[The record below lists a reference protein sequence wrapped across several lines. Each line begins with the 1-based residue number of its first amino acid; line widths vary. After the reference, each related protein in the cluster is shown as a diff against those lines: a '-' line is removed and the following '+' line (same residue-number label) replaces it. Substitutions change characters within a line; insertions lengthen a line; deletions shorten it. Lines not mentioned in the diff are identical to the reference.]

1 MRAVPEKTMHQN
13 DEAPLQL
20 VLFVDRRP
28 RSSEQIRRIRS
39 YFQKRRTGIPFDLEI
54 IDVSEQPYL
63 AEQFKLVATPAL
75 IKLHPGPRQ
84 VLAGSNL
91 VGELDKWWDRWQKSV
106 EEYLNKQ
113 ASEEA
118 IGHYPR
124 KSISSELAHSAE
136 LMELSDEIFR
146 LKQEKEEL
154 LDQLHFKDRLIAML
168 AHELRNPL
176 TAASLALETL
186 EITYKPE
193 KSLNPEAASALRAR
207 LIYHAR
213 TQTRLIDRMISDIL
227 VAAHSTNS
235 ADFHIHPQKLNLK
248 TLTLNILE
256 NFKDHLLAK
265 SHTLKTD
272 IPNDLPSVYADG
284 ERVRQVIV
292 NLLDNAIKY
301 TPQGGQI
308 EVCILHRTTQ
318 KVQVSVIDTGPGIPA
333 ENQEHIFEDKFRLQ
347 RDEQKDGYGIG
358 LSLCKRLIRANC
370 GEIWV
375 DSSCNKGSAF
385 HFTLPVYR
393 Q

>member
-1 MRAVPEKTMHQN
+1 MHHN

-28 RSSEQIRRIRS
+28 KSSEQIRQIRS
-39 YFQKRRTGIPFDLEI
+39 YFQQRRSDIPFDLQI

-75 IKLHPGPRQ
+75 IKLHPGPQQ

-91 VGELDKWWDRWQKSV
+91 VAELDKWWDRWQKSL
-106 EEYLNKQ
+106 EDYLTNQ
-113 ASEEA
+113 ASEQSN
-118 IGHYPR
+118 GHYLR
-124 KSISSELAHSAE
+124 KNPSSLAHSAE

-154 LDQLHFKDRLIAML
+154 VDQLHFKDRLIAML

-176 TAASLALETL
+176 TATCLALETL
-186 EITYKPE
+186 EITYKRE
-193 KSLNPEAASALRAR
+193 KTLNEEAASALKAR
-207 LIYHAR
+207 LIHHAR
-213 TQTRLIDRMISDIL
+213 TQTRLIDRMISDML
-227 VAAHSTNS
+227 VAAHSS
-235 ADFHIHPQKLNLK
+235 SGREFQICPHKLDLK
-248 TLTLNILE
+248 TLTFNIIE
-256 NFKDHLLAK
+256 NFKDRLSAK
-265 SHTLKTD
+265 SHHLKSD
-272 IPNDLPSVYADG
+272 IPNDLPPVYADG

-301 TPQGGQI
+301 TPQAGKI

-318 KVQVSVIDTGPGIPA
+318 KVQVSIIDNGPGIPS
-333 ENQEHIFEDKFRLQ
+333 ENQNHIFEDRFRLK
-347 RDEQKDGYGIG
+347 RDETKDGYGIG
-358 LSLCKRLIRANC
+358 LGLCKRFIRANG

-375 DSSCNKGSAF
+375 DSFYNKGSSF

-393 Q
+393 